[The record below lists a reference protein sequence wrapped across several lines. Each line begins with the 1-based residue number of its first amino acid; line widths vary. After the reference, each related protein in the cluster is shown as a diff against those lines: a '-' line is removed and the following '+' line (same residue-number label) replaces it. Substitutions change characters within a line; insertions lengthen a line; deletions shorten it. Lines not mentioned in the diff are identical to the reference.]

1 MARTP
6 ATSRSRAA
14 ATRRPAS
21 KSTGNGTGRSRTNG
35 PRISPTPRLSRP
47 SGEVQKFGTLRL
59 LPIALSAVARTD
71 SAQLLNYVLADTTIL
86 YALYKKHHWV
96 VAGPTF
102 YQLHLLFDKH
112 AEEQLELI
120 DLLAERVQTLGGI
133 AVGDPRHAAEL
144 TTIERAPNG
153 AESVADMVSRT
164 LKAHEVIIE
173 KVRRGIDATEKSG
186 DWGSNDLLMS
196 DVLRRNELQVWFISE
211 HVVDMPL
218 VEDD

>member
-1 MARTP
+1 MARKAPTGKVRRS
-6 ATSRSRAA
+6 AEKSASKSRSRTDGFA
-14 ATRRPAS
+14 
-21 KSTGNGTGRSRTNG
+21 RTNG
-35 PRISPTPRLSRP
+35 RRISPTPRLSRP

-59 LPIALSAVARTD
+59 MPIALDARAR
-71 SAQLLNYVLADTTIL
+71 AQTSQMLNVILADTTIL
-86 YALYKKHHWV
+86 YALYKKHHWL

-112 AEEQLELI
+112 AEEQSELI

-144 TTIERAPNG
+144 TTIDRPPNG
-153 AESVADMVSRT
+153 AESVPDMISRT
-164 LKAHEVIIE
+164 LRAHEELIA
-173 KVRRGIDATEKSG
+173 KTRRAIDATEKNE

-196 DVLRRNELQVWFISE
+196 DVLRTNEIQVWFTSE
-211 HVVDMPL
+211 HIVEMPL